1 VKRLSQGPG
10 PDQVAYQIQVRGRLD
25 EKWSDWF
32 NGMTVEVDN
41 ESSPP
46 VTTLTGVV
54 DQSVLHGILSRIRDL
69 NLPLISVTRIE
80 PPKDE
85 SHSQQRGE

>member
-1 VKRLSQGPG
+1 VKRFNQSPG
-10 PDQVAYQIQVRGRLD
+10 PDQVAYQIQTRGRLD
-25 EKWSDWF
+25 GNWSDWF
-32 NGMTVEVDN
+32 NGMTIEVDN
-41 ESSPP
+41 QNGPP

-54 DQSVLHGILSRIRDL
+54 DQPALHGILSRIRDL

-80 PPKDE
+80 PSKGK